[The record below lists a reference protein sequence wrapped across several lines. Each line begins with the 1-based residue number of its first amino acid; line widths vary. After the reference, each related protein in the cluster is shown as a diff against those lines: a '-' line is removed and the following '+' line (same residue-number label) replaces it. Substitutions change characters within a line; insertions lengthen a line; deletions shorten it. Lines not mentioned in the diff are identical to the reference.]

1 MSDNLDRLRGGVAV
15 ITGAGSGIG
24 EELARQAAGLG
35 MKVVLADRS
44 GERID
49 RVASAIEA
57 SGGVALAVPTDVSD
71 PGALDRLAALTEE
84 KFGEVRLLVNNAA
97 VETLGFSWEISA
109 PTWEKTLATNI
120 NGVIHGVRAFVP
132 GMIASGK
139 TGFVANMSSVGGLGV
154 MPVQTAYILSK
165 HAVLAFSECLRL
177 EMEVKG
183 LPIAVSAIL
192 PGPVATRIFVDSE
205 TAPDPVSVHHRQA
218 MQEMIDASGISASEA
233 ARRILPQVASGAF
246 WISTHP
252 EMTLQFARNRA
263 ESLAKLAEPAL
274 PPDLKASLLA
284 D

>member
-1 MSDNLDRLRGGVAV
+1 MSDNLARLKGGVAV

-24 EELARQAAGLG
+24 EALARQAASLG
-35 MKVVLADRS
+35 MKVVLADRFR
-44 GERID
+44 ERIE
-49 RVASAIEA
+49 RVASDIES

-71 PGALDRLAALTEE
+71 PESLDRLAAKTDE

-97 VETLGFSWEISA
+97 IETLGFSWEISA
-109 PTWEKTLATNI
+109 STWEKTLATNI
-120 NGVIHGVRAFVP
+120 NGVVHGVRAFVP
-132 GMIASGK
+132 GMISSGK
-139 TGFVANMSSVGGLGV
+139 TAFIANMSSVGSLGV

-205 TAPDPVSVHHRQA
+205 TMPDPVSAHHRKA
-218 MQEMIDASGISASEA
+218 MQEMIDTTGISAVEA
-233 ARRILPQVASGAF
+233 SRRILPQIASGAF
-246 WISTHP
+246 WVSTHP
-252 EMTLQFARNRA
+252 EMTLEFARNRA
-263 ESLAKLAEPAL
+263 SCLSELAEPRL

-284 D
+284 E